1 MLALIRIHKKE
12 QGGAIIPKENE
23 EDKESED
30 NLGPVDDLIL
40 DHWSSIIE
48 IDNDNN
54 GHILQTLKARV
65 KVGRLREKLISIW
78 SSIPARLEDM
88 GLVIKDL
95 NTGEE
100 IIPEVL
106 IDDPKYKWIKI
117 PFKYPIEKD
126 EEFGFE
132 ARYIQP
138 KTYKA
143 VGEDYY
149 SYTSRHDSKDI
160 LIKIKFP
167 DNVRIID
174 TEGSNI
180 RTSGGIILDLPDD
193 NRPIITT
200 EEDKACIIWAIKYG
214 KIGYTY
220 TVRWKTEKIGK

>member
-1 MLALIRIHKKE
+1 MPE
-12 QGGAIIPKENE
+12 P
-23 EDKESED
+23 
-30 NLGPVDDLIL
+30 LGPVDDLTL
-40 DHWSSIIE
+40 EHWSSIIE
-48 IDNDNN
+48 IDNENN

-78 SSIPARLEDM
+78 SSTPTALEDM

-100 IIPEVL
+100 LFPEIL

-138 KTYKA
+138 NTYTA

-149 SYTSRHDSKDI
+149 EYTSRHDSKDI
-160 LIKIKFP
+160 LIMIKFP
-167 DNVRIID
+167 RNVKIVN
-174 TEGSNI
+174 TQGSTV
-180 RTSGGIILDLPDD
+180 RSSGGIILDLTED
-193 NRPIITT
+193 NRPITTTDEGKPCIT
-200 EEDKACIIWAIKYG
+200 WAIKHG

-220 TVRWKTEKIGK
+220 TVRWKTEKISK